1 MKDNNKWMSQ
11 DGIGM
16 SFQEYANMQGITY
29 EAVRRQTLKHQA
41 ALEGHIIQRSNAK
54 YLDDYAVDFL
64 QKNSRKPLAQT
75 EDSKHIREQLKL
87 LHQDISGK
95 MMISIEDLQ
104 HFISDQQELALLR
117 SENEKLKQANKSLK
131 QSFEDLQSK
140 YDALDQKCNEFQN
153 EISILNERIDN
164 ARDYRNLLD
173 DYIRRLTD
181 HETLLKTNMERIG
194 TANDIMTEY
203 IRKHKWVETKDKFS
217 LDDDSDDKEL
227 STTSDNNS
235 AKY

>member
-29 EAVRRQTLKHQA
+29 EAVRRQTLKYQDV
-41 ALEGHIIQRSNAK
+41 LEGHIIQRSNAK

-95 MMISIEDLQ
+95 MMISVEDLQ
-104 HFISDQQELALLR
+104 QFISNQQELALLR
-117 SENEKLKQANKSLK
+117 SENEKLKQTNKALK
-131 QSFEDLQSK
+131 QSVEDLQSK
-140 YDALDQKCNEFQN
+140 CDALSQKCNGLQT

-173 DYIRRLTD
+173 DYTSRLIS
-181 HETLLKTNMERIG
+181 HETLLKKDMERIG
-194 TANDIMTEY
+194 VSNDLLTKYMTE
-203 IRKHKWVETKDKFS
+203 HKWVKKKNIFS
-217 LDDDSDDKEL
+217 LDDDYDDEESS
-227 STTSDNNS
+227 STSGNS
-235 AKY
+235 SEKD